1 MKAIDNFSVIRKI
14 LRFPTED
21 SFYFLQ
27 VLKRRKD
34 NPDLEKDMVHLADFY
49 IYSLEDYDRLM
60 ARVINLCQSEN
71 ARAYLRLNV
80 RDSKKTAMMTLKKIV
95 DYISSENYKAVKK
108 AYSSCSGEYHSDPDK
123 TWIVDIDNVSID
135 SFNHSEEQI
144 RIRQLITDLQIEAG
158 KEPMMQ
164 FIPTRS
170 GVHII
175 TRPFNLQKF
184 KSEFPDIDTHKDNP
198 TILFCP

>member
-34 NPDLEKDMVHLADFY
+34 NPDLEKDMIHLADFY

-60 ARVINLCQSEN
+60 ARVINLCRSEN

-80 RDSKKTAMMTLKKIV
+80 RDSKKTAMLTLKKIV

-158 KEPMMQ
+158 KEPMIQ

-184 KSEFPDIDTHKDNP
+184 KSEFPDIDVHKDNM

>member
-1 MKAIDNFSVIRKI
+1 MKAIDNFGVIRKI